1 MIFAIEGI
9 VTVGLALISF
19 ATPTDRPE
27 TARWLSHDEKPL
39 ALNRLKSERVGATE
53 VLDKM
58 DKKKVVRGIWKPFVS
73 ATSWA
78 FLLNCITVQ
87 ALAFFA
93 PTIIRTI
100 YPRSTTVYQQLMTA
114 PPYVV
119 GAAAILIINFASW
132 KTDRRDV
139 YMGFSALPV
148 MVGYIMF
155 LASTNAQVRYAAI
168 FIIAT
173 GAFNSG
179 ALCNAHVAAN
189 VVSGTAR
196 SSAIGLNVMFGN
208 VGGLISTWTFL
219 RFDGA
224 NYPIGNGLNLA
235 AQCLIAV
242 TCLVMWFWMR
252 ADNKRRIQ
260 KDVAAEIDGLSR
272 GEITDLDW
280 RHPGFQW
287 RL

>member
-9 VTVGLALISF
+9 VTIGLALISF
-19 ATPTDRPE
+19 ATLTDRPE
-27 TARWLSHDEKPL
+27 TARWLSHDEKLL

-58 DKKKVVRGIWKPFVS
+58 DKKKVVRGIWNPVVL

-100 YPRSTTVYQQLMTA
+100 YPRSTTVHQQLMTV
-114 PPYVV
+114 PPYIV

-132 KTDRRDV
+132 KTDRRV
-139 YMGFSALPV
+139 AYMGFSALPV
-148 MVGYIMF
+148 MVEYIMF
-155 LASTNAQVRYAAI
+155 LASTNTEVRCAAT

-189 VVSGTAR
+189 VVSDTAR
-196 SSAIGLNVMFGN
+196 SSAIDTNVMFGN
-208 VGGLISTWTFL
+208 IGGLIATCPGGRFFHSTAPT
-219 RFDGA
+219 
-224 NYPIGNGLNLA
+224 I
-235 AQCLIAV
+235 
-242 TCLVMWFWMR
+242 
-252 ADNKRRIQ
+252 
-260 KDVAAEIDGLSR
+260 
-272 GEITDLDW
+272 
-280 RHPGFQW
+280 
-287 RL
+287 RLGTG